1 MAKKHTKKEAVSIV
15 ISAARLYRDNFA
27 GKRLLFLMTDKHK
40 NVFDLEV
47 GFDASNFQHLTG
59 LQSTNK
65 NWSRL
70 DFYNFCIDGR
80 LKEDHI
86 EFTDPGTTNQKL
98 SVLPDVFKNPNLS
111 ASMMGNYNNTHPL
124 LYTEKLVGG
133 VKWGL
138 GFRNVDGEGEYVPD
152 TLLEGDVR
160 NNIHEAYRIIATYIK
175 TAGEETFTQRVYL
188 AKKIDYEKLT
198 YPKDWG
204 NRPKLEPEVKKEIVV
219 EETVQETVVVEMES

>member
-1 MAKKHTKKEAVSIV
+1 MI
-15 ISAARLYRDNFA
+15 
-27 GKRLLFLMTDKHK
+27 
-40 NVFDLEV
+40 
-47 GFDASNFQHLTG
+47 
-59 LQSTNK
+59 
-65 NWSRL
+65 
-70 DFYNFCIDGR
+70 
-80 LKEDHI
+80 
-86 EFTDPGTTNQKL
+86 
-98 SVLPDVFKNPNLS
+98 
-111 ASMMGNYNNTHPL
+111 
-124 LYTEKLVGG
+124 YTEKLFGG